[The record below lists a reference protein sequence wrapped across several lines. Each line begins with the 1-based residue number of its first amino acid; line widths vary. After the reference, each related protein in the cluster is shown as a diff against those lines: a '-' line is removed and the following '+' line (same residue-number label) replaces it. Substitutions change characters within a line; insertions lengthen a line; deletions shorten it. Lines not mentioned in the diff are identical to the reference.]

1 MNKFEELKAFTRH
14 WELMAGREPAPY
26 QKAIALQ
33 RLEKGQQVRDI
44 VLKLM
49 RLRVVGVDVE
59 YALINGGQV

>member
-1 MNKFEELKAFTRH
+1 MNKYEELKAFTRH

-33 RLEKGQQVRDI
+33 RLEKGQSVRDI
-44 VLKLM
+44 VAKLM
-49 RLRVVGVDVE
+49 KLRVVGVDVE